1 MECENMVPASAP
13 LTLEIKTK
21 NFASPSCS
29 PSKRPFGVHNRCG
42 MGSAMPSSPCHNE
55 TKRNHLSEQNIVNAS
70 SEELEGAT
78 VQELDQSEIN
88 PQEDTLEELSKRGSE
103 DGDAELEE
111 LARLACEEREINH
124 NNWPEPENLSVNEK
138 LLLAEYRVGQLTE
151 LLDVLQDGEHQW
163 VDEQRALMSAL
174 DTTQVELWQTCSALA
189 SAKKKIR
196 SLQQSTHGN
205 PTSQAEGAQGQD
217 QDTETEQADKFD
229 IDDEYEDEVA
239 KDPRV
244 VSMMDYVGALE
255 EEVMLE
261 RQAHAATEAR
271 LHYQGAQLDLVTHKL
286 GKLEMRHAYETASQ
300 RQDVH
305 CPENEDEDEPQ
316 VQMSQGQ
323 LMYLLSEQQDA
334 REQNYTLTRERSEL
348 IAELVRTRQHAED
361 LRVWASLKADDGEEK
376 TGAGEATVGGLSQ
389 TSDLKWQLHLARG
402 LCSQMH
408 MACSE
413 AVHEKEAIQAQCL
426 EALQERDAY
435 VAHASALHDHT
446 EYLQRK
452 LVEEMELN
460 QMQQEDHTPEEEMSL
475 HGPSTSPCA
484 VEYVADPPVDPDETE
499 TTHEEAVPECIQ
511 EFEGPPASD
520 AQEEVEQVLIYNEML
535 KGQVGELLETLES
548 QESQNDMLLCEVE
561 SQQKQMKSMIDVRT

>member
-1 MECENMVPASAP
+1 
-13 LTLEIKTK
+13 
-21 NFASPSCS
+21 
-29 PSKRPFGVHNRCG
+29 
-42 MGSAMPSSPCHNE
+42 
-55 TKRNHLSEQNIVNAS
+55 
-70 SEELEGAT
+70 
-78 VQELDQSEIN
+78 
-88 PQEDTLEELSKRGSE
+88 
-103 DGDAELEE
+103 
-111 LARLACEEREINH
+111 
-124 NNWPEPENLSVNEK
+124 
-138 LLLAEYRVGQLTE
+138 
-151 LLDVLQDGEHQW
+151 
-163 VDEQRALMSAL
+163 
-174 DTTQVELWQTCSALA
+174 
-189 SAKKKIR
+189 
-196 SLQQSTHGN
+196 
-205 PTSQAEGAQGQD
+205 
-217 QDTETEQADKFD
+217 
-229 IDDEYEDEVA
+229 
-239 KDPRV
+239 
-244 VSMMDYVGALE
+244 
-255 EEVMLE
+255 
-261 RQAHAATEAR
+261 
-271 LHYQGAQLDLVTHKL
+271 
-286 GKLEMRHAYETASQ
+286 MRHAYETASQ